1 MSETVLNYFYRHK
14 LNFKNYEMKKI
25 ILMAAF
31 MVFSLGATFASTIKD
46 DSKTSTE
53 TTAVLA
59 KTENKLSAEEV
70 ARLTARVEEIR
81 SMDKSAMT
89 VTEKR
94 EMRKELKGIKEN
106 VRRNGEV
113 IYISGGTILLIILIL
128 ILI

>member
-1 MSETVLNYFYRHK
+1 
-14 LNFKNYEMKKI
+14 MKKI